1 MGPDSIGDLAYEWRF
16 IVAEHGAEQHAAVSP
31 NDAIPLPG
39 VPKST
44 TINVE
49 FAADR
54 AREALVP
61 WQDTSLRERANIIRR
76 FHDIVLREQ
85 EAVLDLIQRE
95 TGKARAHAVE
105 EVMHVAIS
113 ARFYAHNVKKFMRTR
128 REIGAFPLATKTRV
142 THQPKGVV
150 GVISPWNY
158 PLSLAVCDAIPA
170 LLSGNAVIVKPDSQT
185 VWTALWAVEKMYE
198 AGLPEHL
205 LQVVVGDGPVTGTA
219 LIDNVDY
226 ICFTGSTA
234 TGRVVGAQAGSRL
247 IGSSLE
253 LGGKNAMIICP
264 DADLST
270 SIEVAV
276 RACFASAGQ
285 LCVSTERIYVHRSI
299 ADDFLEGFVKATKSL
314 ELGSQ
319 VGWGYDVGSL
329 ISESAVRRVTNAVN
343 EAFAAG
349 ARVVAGGNHRPDLGP
364 FVFEPTILINTTDN
378 MRIVRE
384 ETFGP
389 VVSVMIYD
397 EIDEAIER
405 ANRSPYGLHASVIT
419 SDALE
424 GERIAGLLRTGSV
437 TLNDGYAASF
447 GSLAAPMGGMKDS
460 GLGRRH
466 GKEGMLRFT
475 ESQTVSRQRFLR
487 TGPNFGLDEQ
497 DWAKLMTAT
506 LRVLKAL
513 RIR

>member
-1 MGPDSIGDLAYEWRF
+1 MGPESIGELAYEWRY

-31 NDAIPLPG
+31 NDGIPLPG
-39 VPKST
+39 APKST
-44 TINVE
+44 TANVE
-49 FAADR
+49 LAAQL
-54 AREALVP
+54 ARVALVP
-61 WQDTSLRERANIIRR
+61 WQDTSIRDRAAIIRR

-85 EAVLDLIQRE
+85 DAVLDLIQRE

-113 ARFYAHNVKKFMRTR
+113 SRFYAHSAKKFLRTR
-128 REIGAFPLATKTRV
+128 REVGAFPGATKTRV

-158 PLSLAVCDAIPA
+158 PFSLAICDAIPA
-170 LLSGNAVIVKPDSQT
+170 LLSGNAVIMKPDSQT
-185 VWTALWAVEKMYE
+185 VWTALWTVEKMYE
-198 AGLPEHL
+198 AGLPENL
-205 LQVVVGDGPVTGTA
+205 LQVVVGDGPVVGGA

-226 ICFTGSTA
+226 ICFTGSTS
-234 TGRVVGAQAGSRL
+234 TGRTVGAQAGSRL

-253 LGGKNAMIICP
+253 LGGKNAMIVCP
-264 DADLST
+264 DADLPT
-270 SIEVAV
+270 AVEVAV

-285 LCVSTERIYVHRSI
+285 LCVSTERIYVQREI
-299 ADDFLEGFVKATKSL
+299 ADDFLGAFVKATKEL

-329 ISESAVRRVTNAVN
+329 ISEDALRRVGNAVN

-349 ARVVAGGNHRPDLGP
+349 ARVVAGGNARPDIGP
-364 FVFEPTILINTTDN
+364 FVFEPTILINTHDG

-397 EIDEAIER
+397 EVDEAIER
-405 ANRSPYGLHASVIT
+405 ANRSPYGLHSVVIT

-437 TLNDGYAASF
+437 TINDSYAASF

-460 GLGRRH
+460 GVGRRH

-506 LRVLKAL
+506 LRLLKAL
-513 RIR
+513 RVR